1 MVAAYT
7 GLFLRKMVLEDREDI
22 VAVYLS
28 PVETFHGTAAQ
39 CEIPLEG
46 MADTGRHRFCRVS
59 GNCDVFIRVRASGAV
74 LDLLVLGEIAFV
86 PDHHFG
92 AFADVSFAGGRK
104 NFGAG

>member
-22 VAVYLS
+22 VAVSLS
-28 PVETFHGTAAQ
+28 PVEPFPGTDAQ
-39 CEIPLEG
+39 CAVSVEG
-46 MADTGRHRFCRVS
+46 MADPGRHCFCGVS
-59 GNCDVFIRVRASGAV
+59 GNCDVCIRVRASGAV

>member
-1 MVAAYT
+1 MALHI
-7 GLFLRKMVLEDREDI
+7 GLCMCKMVLEDREDI

-28 PVETFHGTAAQ
+28 PVEMFHGTAAQ

-74 LDLLVLGEIAFV
+74 FDLMVFGEIASV
-86 PDHHFG
+86 SDDHFW
-92 AFADVSFAGGRK
+92 ALADVSFAGGRK